1 MTRKKQTND
10 RGGYDRFLLLG
21 VLLLLGIGIV
31 MVYSASSIV
40 ATKRFGSHTFFFYRH
55 LVHALVA
62 ILVLVCCRYVPYSFY
77 RTLVYPILG
86 IALMSLIALYV
97 PGVGH
102 TVGGAKRWVRLFD
115 VSFQPSEFARL
126 ALIIYLAYSMSKKQ
140 EKIKAFSVGFLPH
153 AILFALFS
161 ILIVMQPDFGMAAMI
176 ALIVW
181 IMLFVGGVRLSY
193 LFAALGATV
202 PLAYYVLIHAP
213 YRLERL
219 LVFRDPW
226 QYQGDAGYQ
235 IVHSLMAFGTGGV
248 FGAGIGNS
256 YQKLFYLPEPHTDF
270 VFSVVGEE
278 LGLVG
283 VCAIM
288 ALYVM
293 ILWRGIVIAMKARD
307 LFATFLATG
316 LTAALGLQ
324 VCINAGVALGLM
336 PTKGLTLPFV
346 SYGGTSLVMNAVAV
360 GILMNISAVTNR
372 QPEL

>member
-193 LFAALGATV
+193 LFAALGLPSRLHIMYLSMRRTV
-202 PLAYYVLIHAP
+202 WKDSSSSGTHGSTRGMPDIRLSILLWPLARAAFLGQVL
-213 YRLERL
+213 E
-219 LVFRDPW
+219 
-226 QYQGDAGYQ
+226 
-235 IVHSLMAFGTGGV
+235 IVTR
-248 FGAGIGNS
+248 NS
-256 YQKLFYLPEPHTDF
+256 STSQSP
-270 VFSVVGEE
+270 
-278 LGLVG
+278 
-283 VCAIM
+283 I
-288 ALYVM
+288 
-293 ILWRGIVIAMKARD
+293 
-307 LFATFLATG
+307 
-316 LTAALGLQ
+316 
-324 VCINAGVALGLM
+324 
-336 PTKGLTLPFV
+336 LTLFFLWWERNWDWLACAP
-346 SYGGTSLVMNAVAV
+346 
-360 GILMNISAVTNR
+360 
-372 QPEL
+372 